1 MKTARAERLRCAGTA
16 QSRIGRYSPMAF
28 LRAGRVGVLYLLL
41 LGVALFNLFP
51 LVWMI
56 LTSFKS
62 PGSAFRIPPEFYPD
76 LLFTSDRFEN
86 YRQVLVEDSFIRYS
100 ANSFFIAAANAVG
113 QVATGSLAGFA
124 FARMRFRGA
133 NLMFALLLGS
143 AVIPTEVT
151 IIPEFLLVDK
161 LGWLETYLPLIVP
174 SWLVGT
180 LGTLLFREFFSTI
193 PDELSE
199 AASVDGANAFRIF
212 WSVYLPLSKP
222 AIATLFLIAF
232 INAWNELLRPVLYV
246 SEPTL
251 RTVTIGLTSFQSE
264 FNSDWELLMAASV
277 VTTLP
282 LIILYIVGQRWIVE
296 SIATRGLKG

>member
-1 MKTARAERLRCAGTA
+1 MRTRAATRVAKSWAE
-16 QSRIGRYSPMAF
+16 RYSPVAF

-41 LGVALFNLFP
+41 LAVALFNLFP

-56 LTSFKS
+56 ITSFKS
-62 PGSAFRIPPEFYPD
+62 PGSAFRIPPDLYPD

-100 ANSFFIAAANAVG
+100 ANSFFIAVANAVG
-113 QVATGSLAGFA
+113 QVVTGSLAGFA

-151 IIPEFLLVDK
+151 IIPEFLLVYK

-232 INAWNELLRPVLYV
+232 ISAWNELLRPVLYV

-264 FNSDWELLMAASV
+264 FDSDWEFLMAASV

-282 LIILYIVGQRWIVE
+282 LIVLYIVGQRWIVE

>member
-1 MKTARAERLRCAGTA
+1 MTKRAPSKPIA
-16 QSRIGRYSPMAF
+16 RYSPMSF
-28 LRAGRVGVLYLLL
+28 IRAGRSGVLYLLL
-41 LGVALFNLFP
+41 LVVALFNLFP

-56 LTSFKS
+56 VTSFKS
-62 PGSAFRIPPEFYPD
+62 PGSAFQIPPEINPD
-76 LLFTSDRFEN
+76 LLWTSDRFVN
-86 YRQVLVEDSFIRYS
+86 YREVLLEENFVRYS
-100 ANSFFIAAANAVG
+100 ANSFFIAAANAIG
-113 QVATGSLAGFA
+113 QVVTGSLAGFA
-124 FARMRFRGA
+124 FARMRFRGSGV
-133 NLMFALLLGS
+133 MFALLLGS

-151 IIPEFLLVDK
+151 IIPEFLLVDR

-180 LGTLLFREFFSTI
+180 LGTFLFREFFSTI

-199 AASVDGANAFRIF
+199 AASADGANAFRIF
-212 WSVYLPLSKP
+212 WSIYLPLSKP

-246 SEPTL
+246 SEPDL

-277 VTTLP
+277 ITTLP
-282 LIILYIVGQRWIVE
+282 LIVLYIVGQRWIVE
-296 SIATRGLKG
+296 GIATRGLKG

>member
-1 MKTARAERLRCAGTA
+1 
-16 QSRIGRYSPMAF
+16 
-28 LRAGRVGVLYLLL
+28 
-41 LGVALFNLFP
+41 
-51 LVWMI
+51 MI

-113 QVATGSLAGFA
+113 QVVTGSLAGFA

-151 IIPEFLLVDK
+151 IIPEFLLVNK

-264 FNSDWELLMAASV
+264 FDSDWELLMAASV

-282 LIILYIVGQRWIVE
+282 LIALYIVGQRWIVE